1 MLLISWGDGDVGR
14 GRKMAAAAGTA
25 VAATPGRL
33 GSSRGGDTVHV
44 VVVGSAAYQH
54 RQSHPSSFSA
64 PPPPPRPPLCATALY
79 AVSVAIY
86 NWSRPLVVG
95 GVAQW

>member
-14 GRKMAAAAGTA
+14 GRKMAAVAAGTA
-25 VAATPGRL
+25 VAARPGRL
-33 GSSRGGDTVHV
+33 GSSPGGDTVHV

-54 RQSHPSSFSA
+54 RQSHPSSFGA
-64 PPPPPRPPLCATALY
+64 PPPPRPPLCATALY